1 MNDPQILFPYHRGC
15 QEAILL
21 IMEHRGKTPIPLS
34 SPNSIYLSYKL
45 QTTSLNNLRKYT
57 YCVSFKYT
65 LLSITMPPT
74 QDYHGHYKFRICT
87 AHRPGKH
94 MGVFWK
100 WRTVAKTLE
109 VMVKWDKE
117 DNWVVLKTSI
127 SWKAYEQRGG
137 EGGQSFAMLVIPCHA
152 PCNGDENKLAS
163 SKLR

>member
-1 MNDPQILFPYHRGC
+1 MVRRSFHFPPPSAPFVLTTLSSTLINLFSCQILHKIDMNDPQILFPYHRGC

-100 WRTVAKTLE
+100 
-109 VMVKWDKE
+109 
-117 DNWVVLKTSI
+117 
-127 SWKAYEQRGG
+127 
-137 EGGQSFAMLVIPCHA
+137 
-152 PCNGDENKLAS
+152 
-163 SKLR
+163 